1 MGLRASLHAATWDVR
16 SRTWGNWFSA
26 GERERTVTDDIDW
39 FVNRADPGCGRVL
52 DIGCGTGDY
61 SFELASRGFSVVGCD
76 FSGGML
82 ARARK
87 RLASDAG
94 AACTFRR
101 ADFNNGLRAKD
112 GSFDHAVCVWAL
124 QHAREPG
131 AILMEVAR
139 VLKPGGLLLLVAPA
153 TPWQK
158 SYAGRRRRGGG
169 PRRFARR
176 ALRRLGRETSGR
188 RFTASEL
195 YTLLG
200 EAGFEVVDQRATR
213 RYTEVIARRQVTAG
227 W

>member
-39 FVNRADPGCGRVL
+39 FVNRAGSERGRTL
-52 DIGCGTGDY
+52 DIACGTGDY

-82 ARARK
+82 ARARA
-87 RLASDAG
+87 RLAQAPG
-94 AACTFRR
+94 LACTFRR

-112 GSFDHAVCVWAL
+112 GSFDHAVCIWAL

-131 AILMEVAR
+131 AVLVEVAR
-139 VLKPGGLLLLVAPA
+139 VLKPRGLLLLVTPA

-158 SYAGRRRRGGG
+158 SYAGRRRRGGS
-169 PRRFARR
+169 RRLVRR
-176 ALRRLGRETSGR
+176 ALRQVGRSTSGR

-200 EAGFEVVDQRATR
+200 EVGFEVVDQRATR
-213 RYTEVIARRQVTAG
+213 RYTEILAQRQVTAG